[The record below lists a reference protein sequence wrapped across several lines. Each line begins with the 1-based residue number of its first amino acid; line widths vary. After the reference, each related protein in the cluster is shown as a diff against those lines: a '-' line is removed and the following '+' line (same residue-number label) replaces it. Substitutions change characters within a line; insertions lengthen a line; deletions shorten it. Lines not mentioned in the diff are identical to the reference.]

1 MPTTTLDSVLQGELA
16 LCIFEESND
25 AFIVF
30 DPRTGQIVEINPTTQ
45 RLTGLR
51 RRQLIDR
58 SIRQII
64 RSEHGDGLSTLLKE
78 TSETGFYQVRDGY
91 SLSGNDEQQVPVSI
105 TVSRLHV
112 EPRPLALIIAHD
124 MTKRRRLQSE
134 LREVERQLDQ
144 NRRLASLGELVAT
157 LAHEIRQPLHAIGNF
172 SSVAASLLDRG
183 EVDKARELLQRISA
197 ESVRS
202 SEVVTQ
208 IQSFVRAQPPET
220 ADVDINST
228 VQETLSYLQPET
240 SRGAIR
246 VTTELTNETATGVC
260 NQIQLQE
267 VIINLVRNAL
277 EACARAGID
286 EPRVAI
292 STDVSPV
299 YVTIIVSDNG
309 PGISDEIGRRL
320 FQPFATTRNDG
331 MGMGLAICRRMMTA
345 ICGRLELREST
356 SKGATF
362 VVSVPRAGV
371 KQGDTSF

>member
-1 MPTTTLDSVLQGELA
+1 MTTTPLESVLQGELA

-30 DPRTGQIVEINPTTQ
+30 DPRTGQIVEVNPTTQ

-58 SIRQII
+58 SLRQVIL
-64 RSEHGDGLSTLLKE
+64 SERDDGLSTLLKE

-91 SLSGNDEQQVPVSI
+91 FLSGSDEQRVPVSI

-183 EVDKARELLQRISA
+183 EVEKARELLQRISA

-220 ADVDINST
+220 TEVDVNST

-246 VTTELTNETATGVC
+246 VTTKLTREPATGVC

-292 STDVSPV
+292 STDTSPV
-299 YVTIIVSDNG
+299 YVTITVSDNG
-309 PGISDEIGRRL
+309 PGISDEIRKRL
-320 FQPFATTRNDG
+320 FQPFSTTRSDG

-371 KQGDTSF
+371 KQNDTSF